1 MLHKKWRIN
10 RGKEYGYIYKTGRR
24 ITGKYII
31 VFIKENHLDHNR
43 FGIVTSKKIGNA
55 VTRNR
60 AKRQLREVIRK
71 NMQIMRLGYN
81 LVIIAR
87 FNMKESSF
95 DLIEKDFLRIM
106 KKASLY

>member
-1 MLHKKWRIN
+1 MLHKKWRIT

-31 VFIKENHLDHNR
+31 VFIKENNLDYNR

-71 NMQIMRLGYN
+71 NMQMIRPGYN

-87 FNMKESSF
+87 FNMKEPIF
-95 DLIEKDFLRIM
+95 DMIEKDFLRIM
-106 KKASLY
+106 KKASLW